1 MCFDF
6 VDIPS
11 GNICLV
17 AVFELQSNRS
27 RDAEI
32 EAFNFVKVDDF

>member
-1 MCFDF
+1 MCLDF

-11 GNICLV
+11 GYICLV
-17 AVFELQSNRS
+17 AVFKFECDRS

-32 EAFNFVKVDDF
+32 EAFDLVEVDYL